1 MEISHSKTKSCPR
14 CGSRRFTRSHRR
26 GIAER
31 FVLRALQ
38 IRPYRCA
45 ACDGRFYSREM
56 PRQEVASRTV

>member
-1 MEISHSKTKSCPR
+1 MEILHSKKCPL

-31 FVLRALQ
+31 FLLRALQ
-38 IRPYRCA
+38 IRPYGCA

-56 PRQEVASRTV
+56 PRQEVAS